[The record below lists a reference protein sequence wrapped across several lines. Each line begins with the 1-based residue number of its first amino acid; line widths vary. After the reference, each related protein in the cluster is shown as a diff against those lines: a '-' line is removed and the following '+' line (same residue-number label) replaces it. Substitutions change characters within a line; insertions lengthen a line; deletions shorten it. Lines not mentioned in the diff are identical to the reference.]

1 MTEGC
6 SGEVAMRTD
15 HPGPPTVVVSGHLD
29 ADCARALRRVTATPD
44 AEHGLVLDLRPCTSI
59 DLPGLG
65 AVVGCIRRIDEGGG
79 RIVVLVTDASPVE
92 RMLRSHGVG
101 RLVRIDAVPM
111 AG

>member
-1 MTEGC
+1 MTDGC
-6 SGEVAMRTD
+6 SGDVAMRTD
-15 HPGPPTVVVSGHLD
+15 HPGLATVVVSGHLG
-29 ADCARALRRVTATPD
+29 ADCARELRRVTVAPD
-44 AEHGLVLDLRPCTSI
+44 ADNSLVLDLRACTSI

-65 AVVGCIRRIDEGGG
+65 ALVGCIRRSDEAGG
-79 RIVVLVTDASPVE
+79 RIVVLVTDASAVE